1 MARPLQ
7 FDRQKAID
15 AAMGV
20 FWEQGYSASSLQQ
33 LLDAMQINRGS
44 LYAAFSDKAGLFK
57 EVIDNYQSRIQS
69 IVIRLLSNELD
80 PAKGIKDVFEL
91 TLLALTKDSLAL
103 GCLLVNTVNE
113 LSPIDSEIASHAAK
127 KLEVVEQAFIAACE
141 RAQTLKQMTKEITP
155 ESAGKMLMT
164 SMIGLRVQSRR
175 GVETSDLR
183 QSITPLLNMLMPT
196 LDKR

>member
-7 FDRQKAID
+7 FERQKAID
-15 AAMGV
+15 AAMRV
-20 FWEQGYSASSLQQ
+20 FWQQGYSASSLQQ

-175 GVETSDLR
+175 GVEISDLE

>member
-7 FDRQKAID
+7 FERQKAID
-15 AAMGV
+15 AAMRV
-20 FWEQGYSASSLQQ
+20 FWQQGYSASSLQQ

-127 KLEVVEQAFIAACE
+127 KLEVAEQAFIAACE

-183 QSITPLLNMLMPT
+183 QSIVPLLNMLMPT

>member
-57 EVIDNYQSRIQS
+57 EVIDNYQSRIQA

-103 GCLLVNTVNE
+103 GCLLVNTINE
-113 LSPIDSEIASHAAK
+113 LSPIDSDLANHAAK
-127 KLEVVEQAFIAACE
+127 KLDAVEQAFITACK
-141 RAQTLKQMTKEITP
+141 RAQTLNQMTTEITP

-175 GVETSDLR
+175 GVEISDLE
-183 QSITPLLNMLMPT
+183 QSISPLLNMLMPT

>member
-69 IVIRLLSNELD
+69 IVIGLLSNELD

-91 TLLALTKDSLAL
+91 TLLALTEDALAL

-127 KLEVVEQAFIAACE
+127 KLDVVEQAFITACE

-175 GVETSDLR
+175 GVEISDLR
-183 QSITPLLNMLMPT
+183 QSIMPLLNMLMPT

>member
-7 FDRQKAID
+7 FERQKAID

-57 EVIDNYQSRIQS
+57 EVIDNYQSRIQA

-103 GCLLVNTVNE
+103 GCLLVNTINE
-113 LSPIDSEIASHAAK
+113 LSPIDSDLANHAAK
-127 KLEVVEQAFIAACE
+127 KLDAVEQAFITACE
-141 RAQTLKQMTKEITP
+141 RAQTLKQMTTEITP

-175 GVETSDLR
+175 GVEISDLE

>member
-7 FDRQKAID
+7 FERQKAID
-15 AAMGV
+15 AAMRV
-20 FWEQGYSASSLQQ
+20 FWQQGYSASSLQQ

-127 KLEVVEQAFIAACE
+127 KLEVVEQAFITACK
-141 RAQTLKQMTKEITP
+141 RAQTLNQMTTEITP

-183 QSITPLLNMLMPT
+183 QSIVPLLNMLMPT